1 MIGMLTTIKVVET
14 ARMVETTRIVV
25 KVRWLEA
32 LGLMKK

>member
-1 MIGMLTTIKVVET
+1 MTIKVVET